1 MDERES
7 LAEAIV
13 GDKKRADLL
22 IQLIDMSV
30 GLNKQSIPNFA
41 LSLTSY
47 EDCIWHK
54 EGLCSIDAPD
64 SVRTCDKICHNFKN

>member
-30 GLNKQSIPNFA
+30 GLNKQIIPNFA
-41 LSLTSY
+41 LNLASC
-47 EDCIWHK
+47 EDCIWYK

-64 SVRTCDKICHNFKN
+64 SIRTCNGICHNFKN